1 MKKEKAATYMFLD
14 DVRRDAVGKIRGLST
29 EELERGWE
37 RISET
42 VLEIMVSNELVRRE
56 GLLILELTQ
65 RKTVGD
71 EIFRHIIGLA
81 ADGFAPEHL
90 VEIMTNV
97 YWIEEPSGIDAMV
110 NYMQLRGMLLVCLG
124 ISCFELSHFLQSLIP
139 RQLLVRKAVEISGLD
154 AWEGHI
160 WHRETLRRTQ
170 ERLQKLRDQAEG

>member
-71 EIFRHIIGLA
+71 EFFRHIIGLA
-81 ADGFAPEHL
+81 ADGFAPEL
-90 VEIMTNV
+90 
-97 YWIEEPSGIDAMV
+97 
-110 NYMQLRGMLLVCLG
+110 
-124 ISCFELSHFLQSLIP
+124 
-139 RQLLVRKAVEISGLD
+139 
-154 AWEGHI
+154 
-160 WHRETLRRTQ
+160 
-170 ERLQKLRDQAEG
+170 